1 MWCSRA
7 ATPHQFAARQGS
19 ERLTAS
25 LEQAHRE
32 VEHIFRD
39 LLPQGGLSVREGQVA
54 LCHTMV
60 DALFQNKIALCD
72 AGVGIGKTY
81 AYLTAAVLLK
91 KYRPFDRRPVVVS
104 TSTVALQEAITRE
117 YLPFLSR
124 ILLGSQVIAEPIRFA
139 VRKGKGRYVCDLRL
153 LRRLAAVE
161 DKPKNPLQRAALDSL
176 RKLVDLDSVPHLSGF
191 DRRQVCVPPVCLE
204 DCPQR
209 LFCRYWKTRER
220 AGDAAV
226 FIQICNHNYLL
237 ADAAHRQNG
246 LRPLLGDYR
255 ALLIDEAH
263 KLPEAARQMYGESL
277 AQGELLDLCKALGRE
292 GFLSAAQRLRAQ
304 VPTLWDTIQRCEN
317 DLDAPRVAFRLTP
330 PRRAALRGCLSLLE
344 NLPAQL
350 GCRLPRYL
358 AHRLGRTAATLAL
371 FLNTSKSRIL
381 TLEYDREGNPT
392 LQAHSRET
400 PRQLRQALW
409 ERDLPVLLTS
419 GTLAAGGNFHRAKAL
434 LGLESE
440 SRVTASVTPSPFP
453 YEKNCLLY
461 LPSAPSVSM
470 GGWREVNYLSEQI
483 LSLVEATHGHTLV
496 LFTSYKLMG
505 AVYRQVKDRL
515 GFPLFEVWRN
525 GSAAIR
531 QFKEAENGVLFAAGS
546 CWEGVDFPGDM
557 VSSLI
562 LPRLPFPVPDP
573 LRQAEQARYPS
584 LEDYLREVIL
594 PDMQV
599 KLRQGF
605 GRAIR
610 SETDT
615 CVVSL
620 LDHRAAPG
628 GRYHQ
633 AALEALPKIPVT
645 GELAGVAEFI
655 RENKN
660 GEYFAQ
666 EGAPYANPL

>member
-1 MWCSRA
+1 M
-7 ATPHQFAARQGS
+7 
-19 ERLTAS
+19 TAS
-25 LEQAHRE
+25 IERAHRE
-32 VEHIFRD
+32 VEHIFRN

-91 KYRPFDRRPVVVS
+91 KHRPFDCRPVVVS
-104 TSTVALQEAITRE
+104 TSTVALQEAITKE

-124 ILLGSQVIAEPIRFA
+124 VLVENQVIAEPIRFA

-153 LRRLAAVE
+153 LRRLEAVE
-161 DKPKNPLQRAALDSL
+161 SKPKNPLQRAALDSL

-304 VPTLWDTIQRCEN
+304 VSTLWDTLQRCECEN
-317 DLDAPRVAFRLTP
+317 DPDAPRVAFHLTP

-350 GCRLPRYL
+350 GCRLPKHL
-358 AHRLGRTAATLAL
+358 AYRLGRTAATLAL
-371 FLNTSKSRIL
+371 FLNTDESHVL

-419 GTLAAGGNFHRAKAL
+419 GTLAAGGNFQRAKAL
-434 LGLESE
+434 LGLDSE
-440 SRVTASVTPSPFP
+440 SRVTASATASPFP
-453 YEKNCLLY
+453 YEENCLLY
-461 LPSAPSVSM
+461 LPGTPPVSM
-470 GGWREVNYLSEQI
+470 GGWREVDCLSEQI

-525 GSAAIR
+525 GNAAIR
-531 QFKEAENGVLFAAGS
+531 QFKEEENGVLFAAGS

-573 LRQAEQARYPS
+573 LSQAEQIQYPS

-628 GRYHQ
+628 GRYHL
-633 AALEALPKIPVT
+633 AALEALPPVPVT
-645 GELAGVAEFI
+645 NDISVVTEFI
-655 RENKN
+655 QSRKQTD
-660 GEYFAQ
+660 YFQ
-666 EGAPYANPL
+666 

>member
-25 LEQAHRE
+25 LERAHRE
-32 VEHIFRD
+32 VERIFRD
-39 LLPQGGLSVREGQVA
+39 LLPQGGLPVREGQVA

-91 KYRPFDRRPVVVS
+91 KHRPFDCRPVVVS
-104 TSTVALQEAITRE
+104 TSTVALQEAITKE

-124 ILLGSQVIAEPIRFA
+124 VLVENQVIAEPIRFA

-153 LRRLAAVE
+153 LHRLEAVE
-161 DKPKNPLQRAALDSL
+161 SKPKNPLQRAALDSL

-191 DRRQVCVPPVCLE
+191 DRRQVCVPPVCLG

-209 LFCRYWKTRER
+209 LFCRYWKARER

-237 ADAAHRQNG
+237 ANAAHRQNG

-277 AQGELLDLCKALGRE
+277 AQGELLDLGKALGKE

-304 VPTLWDTIQRCEN
+304 VSTLWDTLQRCECEN
-317 DLDAPRVAFRLTP
+317 DPDAPRVAFHLTP

-350 GCRLPRYL
+350 GCRLPKRL
-358 AHRLGRTAATLAL
+358 AYRLGRTAATLAL
-371 FLNTSKSRIL
+371 FLNTDESHVL

-419 GTLAAGGNFHRAKAL
+419 GTLAAGGNFQRAKAL
-434 LGLESE
+434 LGLDSE
-440 SRVTASVTPSPFP
+440 SRVTASATASPFP
-453 YEKNCLLY
+453 YEENCLLY
-461 LPSAPSVSM
+461 LPGTHPVSM
-470 GGWREVNYLSEQI
+470 GGWREVDYLSEQI

-531 QFKEAENGVLFAAGS
+531 QFKEAGNGVLFAAGS

-573 LRQAEQARYPS
+573 LSQAEQIQYPS

-610 SETDT
+610 SKTDT

-633 AALEALPKIPVT
+633 AALEALPPVPVT
-645 GELAGVAEFI
+645 DKLEEIAGFI
-655 RENKN
+655 RTRKHT
-660 GEYFAQ
+660 EYFT
-666 EGAPYANPL
+666 

>member
-25 LEQAHRE
+25 LERAHRE

-117 YLPFLSR
+117 YFPFLSR

-153 LRRLAAVE
+153 LHRLEAVK
-161 DKPKNPLQRAALDSL
+161 DKPKNPLQREALDSL

-304 VPTLWDTIQRCEN
+304 VSTLWDTLQRCEN
-317 DLDAPRVAFRLTP
+317 DPDAPRVAFRLTP

-344 NLPAQL
+344 NFPAQL
-350 GCRLPRYL
+350 GSRLPKHL
-358 AHRLGRTAATLAL
+358 SHWLGRTAATLAL
-371 FLNTSKSRIL
+371 FLNTDESHVL

-400 PRQLRQALW
+400 PRQLRQTLW

-419 GTLAAGGNFHRAKAL
+419 GTLAAGGNFHRSQTL
-434 LGLESE
+434 LGLVGDK
-440 SRVTASVTPSPFP
+440 RVKTSVTPSPFP
-453 YEKNCLLY
+453 YEENCLLY
-461 LPSAPSVSM
+461 LPSAPHVPM
-470 GGWREVNYLSEQI
+470 GGWREVQYLSEQ
-483 LSLVEATHGHTLV
+483 LLTLVEATHGHTLV

-505 AVYRQVKDRL
+505 AVYRQVKDAL

-525 GSAAIR
+525 GAAAIR
-531 QFKEAENGVLFAAGS
+531 EFKASQNGVLFAAGS
-546 CWEGVDFPGDM
+546 CWEGMDFPGDI
-557 VSSLI
+557 VSSLV

-573 LRQAEQARYPS
+573 LSRAEQERFPS

-620 LDHRAAPG
+620 LDQRAALG

-633 AALEALPKIPVT
+633 AALEALPPVPVINDISIIT
-645 GELAGVAEFI
+645 EFI
-655 RENKN
+655 QSRKQPN
-660 GEYFAQ
+660 YFQ
-666 EGAPYANPL
+666 

>member
-25 LEQAHRE
+25 LERAHRE
-32 VEHIFRD
+32 VERIFRD
-39 LLPQGGLSVREGQVA
+39 LLPQGGLPVREGQVA

-91 KYRPFDRRPVVVS
+91 KHRPFDCRPVVVS
-104 TSTVALQEAITRE
+104 TSTVALQEAITKE

-124 ILLGSQVIAEPIRFA
+124 VLVENQVIAEPIRFA

-153 LRRLAAVE
+153 LHRLEAVE
-161 DKPKNPLQRAALDSL
+161 SKPKNPLQRAALDSL

-191 DRRQVCVPPVCLE
+191 DRRQVCVPPVCLG

-277 AQGELLDLCKALGRE
+277 AQGELLDLGKALGKE

-304 VPTLWDTIQRCEN
+304 VSTLWDTLQRCECEN
-317 DLDAPRVAFRLTP
+317 DPDAPRVAFRLTP

-350 GCRLPRYL
+350 GCRLPKHL
-358 AHRLGRTAATLAL
+358 AYRLGRTAATLAL
-371 FLNTSKSRIL
+371 FLNTDESHVL

-409 ERDLPVLLTS
+409 ERDLPVLLIS
-419 GTLAAGGNFHRAKAL
+419 GTLAAGGNFQRAKAL
-434 LGLESE
+434 LGLDSE
-440 SRVTASVTPSPFP
+440 SRVTASATASPFP
-453 YEKNCLLY
+453 YEENCLLY
-461 LPSAPSVSM
+461 LPGTPPVSM
-470 GGWREVNYLSEQI
+470 GGWREVDYLSEQI

-525 GSAAIR
+525 GNAAIR
-531 QFKEAENGVLFAAGS
+531 QFKEEENGVLFAAGS

-573 LRQAEQARYPS
+573 LSQAEQARYPS

-628 GRYHQ
+628 ERYHQ
-633 AALEALPKIPVT
+633 AAVEALPPVPVT
-645 GELAGVAEFI
+645 DKLEEIAWFI
-655 RENKN
+655 RTRKHT
-660 GEYFAQ
+660 EYFT
-666 EGAPYANPL
+666 